1 MILRMDIINML
12 IEKCGYKT
20 YLEIG
25 YAAGDCFNNIICEQ
39 KTSVDPDKNTQA
51 THHLTSDEF
60 FKQNKE
66 KFQIIFIDG
75 LHHSGQVYKDIL
87 NALKVLNKGGTIV
100 CHDMNPQGFQ
110 EQYVPRQVQC
120 WNGDVWKSW
129 VKLRTERKDL
139 EMFVL
144 QMDEGTAIIRK
155 GKQKKLILK
164 CDLTYDNFVINRF
177 EWLNLQPVEYFLEW
191 IKLRI

>member
-1 MILRMDIINML
+1 MDIINIL

-25 YAAGDCFNNIICEQ
+25 VANSDCYRLINCEQ
-39 KTSVDPDKNTQA
+39 KTAVDPESLSKA
-51 THHLTSDEF
+51 TFELTSDEF
-60 FKQNKE
+60 FKTNKE
-66 KFQIIFIDG
+66 LYHHKYDIIFIDG

-110 EQYVPRQVQC
+110 QQYVPRQVMC
-120 WNGDVWKSW
+120 WNGDCWKAW

-144 QMDEGTAIIRK
+144 QLDEGTAIIRK
-155 GKQKKLILK
+155 GKQKRLVLK
-164 CDLTYDNFVINRF
+164 EKMTYDNLVKNRQ
-177 EWLNLQPVEYFLEW
+177 EWLNLQSVEYFLKW
-191 IKLRI
+191 IK